1 MARITND
8 DKQDTASRILLLVGS
23 YPDGIREV
31 DLAEL
36 LKMEKR
42 TMNNYLRRLR
52 EDGRVQKNGFNWYA
66 TQSELDSIESDL
78 IDAVHRLFD
87 YLRKRNT

>member
-8 DKQDTASRILLLVGS
+8 DKQDIASRILLLIGS

-52 EDGRVQKNGFNWYA
+52 EDGRVRKDGFNWLA
-66 TQSELDSIESDL
+66 TQE
-78 IDAVHRLFD
+78 
-87 YLRKRNT
+87 